1 MRKKRR
7 VSRRVW
13 CGGCLSACVGVRVL
27 SGGGVCVC
35 VCVVGGGWEVIKI
48 AMKVTIGVIN
58 TVVFRVS
65 AALKLSHYLC
75 W

>member
-1 MRKKRR
+1 M
-7 VSRRVW
+7 
-13 CGGCLSACVGVRVL
+13 GVRVL